1 MHNSLTPCVVWR
13 NPLLNA
19 DDDAAI
25 GGQTERAVVVNLTD
39 EVQFTFVCIGRNL
52 NDGFGLIRLSDDD
65 LGGADLRLLPPK
77 ETEPITIRVKG
88 FRGVHTNGEDI
99 ILSDTRRDGY
109 GNRVIGYGYR
119 GPFKSKRVNEFHLL
133 R

>member
-1 MHNSLTPCVVWR
+1 MEW
-13 NPLLNA
+13 
-19 DDDAAI
+19 
-25 GGQTERAVVVNLTD
+25 AVVVNLTD
-39 EVQFTFVCIGRNL
+39 EVQLTFVCISRTL
-52 NDGFGLIRLSDDD
+52 NVVFGLIRLSDDD

-77 ETEPITIRVKG
+77 ETEPITIRIKG
-88 FRGVHTNGEDI
+88 LRGIYTNGEDI
-99 ILSDTRRDGY
+99 GRLVLTIVFSDTMWDSD